1 MSGGGDECLGL
12 IVRDLV
18 FVNIE
23 CFHRLQMPR
32 FFIERVLFPIFW
44 ANRHLGIVRHLHGFV
59 DPIWIFFF
67 R

>member
-44 ANRHLGIVRHLHGFV
+44 QTGISELCVTFTFRRPHL
-59 DPIWIFFF
+59 DIFF